1 MSANNNTLPPIPLE
15 IQQIVFSE
23 DGFIQL
29 AAALGTI
36 LLAYV
41 AKGLLGKAAERTV
54 KSKQPGIKGQLL
66 QYFVPVMAPVFTL
79 LFTAVAYFT
88 IEYLGHDIQILK
100 IFVQVVLLWFVLTAL
115 QSFTESSLAK
125 LSGAL
130 FIIPIIGLSVSGLLD
145 PLIKFLKEISFKAG
159 DFKVSAYNAISS
171 IIALVVLIWIAG
183 LISRGVESYI
193 RKFRRLRSS
202 DRDLIT
208 KGFNVILYIAVFLIA
223 LNVMG
228 VDLTALAV
236 LGGAVG
242 VGIGFGLQK
251 ITSNFI
257 SGIILLF
264 EKSVE
269 PDDVVELADGTVG
282 VIRKTFARYTL
293 IEMPDGKELFIPNED
308 FIINRV
314 SNWTHGNSRGRI
326 DINVGV
332 SYDSDLELA
341 QKLMLE
347 AAQEH
352 SRTIEEPGPTCVMR
366 QFGDSSVQ
374 FQLMFW
380 VSDVRDGRFAP
391 QSDVM
396 FSIWRKFKE
405 HGVKMP
411 FPQRDLN
418 ITHLPEIVF
427 AGGGK
432 AGGKDAK

>member
-1 MSANNNTLPPIPLE
+1 MSAATTPIPPLPPE
-15 IQQIVFSE
+15 VQQVVFSE
-23 DGFIQL
+23 NGFIQL
-29 AAALGTI
+29 AAALATI
-36 LLAYV
+36 IFAYV
-41 AKGLLGKAAERTV
+41 ATNALRKTAERILA
-54 KSKQPGIKGQLL
+54 SKKRGILWQLL
-66 QYFVPVMAPVFTL
+66 KYIMPVMTPIFAL
-79 LFTAVAYFT
+79 LFTAVAFFA
-88 IEYLGHDIQILK
+88 IQYLGRDVGILK
-100 IFVQVVLLWFVLTAL
+100 IYVQIVLLWFVLTAL
-115 QSFTESSLAK
+115 QSFTESSFAK

-145 PLIKFLKEISFKAG
+145 PLVKFLKGISFKAG
-159 DFKVSAYNAISS
+159 DIKVTAYNAITS
-171 IIALVVLIWIAG
+171 IITLIILIWIAG
-183 LISRGVESYI
+183 LIARGMDSYI

-326 DINVGV
+326 DIAVGV

-347 AAQEH
+347 AATEH
-352 SRTIEEPGPTCVMR
+352 ERTIDEPAPSCVMR

-380 VSDVRDGRFAP
+380 VSDVRDGRFQP

-396 FSIWRKFKE
+396 FAIWRKFKE

-418 ITHLPEIVF
+418 ITHLPEIIF

-432 AGGKDAK
+432 PEGKNAK